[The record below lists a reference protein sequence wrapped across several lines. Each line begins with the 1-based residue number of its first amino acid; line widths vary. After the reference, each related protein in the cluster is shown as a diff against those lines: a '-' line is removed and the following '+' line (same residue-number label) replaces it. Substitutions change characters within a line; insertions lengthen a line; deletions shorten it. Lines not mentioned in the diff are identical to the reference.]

1 MYLSLKEPTPGS
13 CYITGKRHKSV
24 HRQHVIFMERNK
36 HKVSGGR
43 LDLNLWAL
51 SRVTFTFSVQAFE
64 ILSRMKR
71 GGVNHYPET
80 IDINPKP
87 PPKRGAC
94 VHSHKGLRKGVM
106 TFFY

>member
-1 MYLSLKEPTPGS
+1 
-13 CYITGKRHKSV
+13 
-24 HRQHVIFMERNK
+24 MERNK

-106 TFFY
+106 TFSIEMTSEKITGIYSDPSWSVLRQG

>member
-1 MYLSLKEPTPGS
+1 MYLRLKEPKPGS
-13 CYITGKRHKSV
+13 CYITGKRHTSV
-24 HRQHVIFMERNK
+24 YRQHVIFMERNK

-51 SRVTFTFSVQAFE
+51 SRVTFTFIVQAFE

-71 GGVNHYPET
+71 GGVSHYPET

-87 PPKRGAC
+87 PPETGTY
-94 VHSHKGLRKGVM
+94 VHSHKGLRKGIM
-106 TFFY
+106 ALFY